1 MPHAFHLP
9 VQLGELLD
17 EHALTLEEL
26 AQACRRDP
34 AWVSARLQAGV
45 IEAQGPRA
53 GVYYFTTW
61 PEASRCALR
70 RSMVRSLP

>member
-26 AQACRRDP
+26 AQADG
-34 AWVSARLQAGV
+34 S
-45 IEAQGPRA
+45 
-53 GVYYFTTW
+53 
-61 PEASRCALR
+61 
-70 RSMVRSLP
+70 